1 MERDPEELPPLPLEA
16 EPILEALNAHQ
27 VQYVVIGGM
36 ALQARGIG
44 ARETFDLDIVP
55 AADRPNLQQLAE
67 TLAALDTRVIT
78 KWVPEAPEL
87 HVEEPVFEP
96 EMFQRNRILHILTR
110 HGRADV
116 LMEAP
121 GATGGFAELAPD
133 ADEAQIGRAT
143 FAVASVQHMIRMK
156 EAVGRPKDLEDLV
169 ALRAAMAVPEVEP
182 RPVRPQASRRRQAAR
197 RREDEARRRD
207 THREGHPALRP
218 A

>member
-16 EPILEALNAHQ
+16 EPILEALNANQ

-44 ARETFDLDIVP
+44 DRETFDLDIVP
-55 AADRPNLQQLAE
+55 APDRPNLAQLAQ
-67 TLAALDTRVIT
+67 TLASLDTRVIT
-78 KWVPEAPEL
+78 KWVPDAPEL

-96 EMFQRNRILHILTR
+96 EMFERNRILHILTR

-121 GATGGFAELAPD
+121 GAPGGFAELAPD
-133 ADEAQIGRAT
+133 ADEAQIGRAR
-143 FAVASVQHMIRMK
+143 FAVASVAHMIRMK
-156 EAVGRPKDLEDLV
+156 EAVARPKDLEDLV
-169 ALRAAMAVPEVEP
+169 RLRASLAASEVQP
-182 RPVRPQASRRRQAAR
+182 RAVRPPAARRRHSAR

-207 THREGHPALRP
+207 SGRDRGIQR
-218 A
+218 